1 MLAVHKHE
9 LLSYIDTKYWAAM
22 QILFYS
28 LQMPRLKRSSLSVCL
43 SEQRN
48 DTIFHF
54 SDLFVYLIADK
65 IKLFQANS

>member
-1 MLAVHKHE
+1 
-9 LLSYIDTKYWAAM
+9 M